1 MFPGK
6 STVDSTASPAK
17 LRLHPGAMAGRAF
30 HAWLVPEPIAEP
42 IGLDGGL
49 SLTG

>member
-30 HAWLVPEPIAEP
+30 PPCLLVAEP